1 MEYLKMTI
9 LYHLPFSANCRLVR
23 IALAEKKL
31 EAKYIVEP
39 IWERRNAFL
48 QVNPEGQVPVL
59 LIKDNDYIVGS
70 TVIIEWLEEVIPSNS
85 LIGKDINF
93 RAEVRRIMGWFN
105 NKFSNEVESTIVFEK
120 IMKVFIGKGTPDAN
134 ILRVGRKNLLVHLQ
148 YIDWLSKNRDWLAGD
163 NYSAADI
170 SAAANLSILDYLGEI
185 KWKDYSFVKEWY
197 ARVKSRPSFR
207 GVLSDKI
214 PGLLPPKYYTDLD
227 F

>member
-1 MEYLKMTI
+1 MTI

-31 EAKYIVEP
+31 EVKYIVEP
-39 IWERRNAFL
+39 IWERRNTFL

-59 LIKDNDYIVGS
+59 C
-70 TVIIEWLEEVIPSNS
+70 IEDTILTNS
-85 LIGKDINF
+85 LIGKENNF

-105 NKFSNEVESTIVFEK
+105 NKFGNEVEATIVYEK
-120 IMKVFIGKGTPDAN
+120 IMKVFMGKGTPNAN
-134 ILRVGRKNLLVHLQ
+134 ILRAGRKNLLVHLQ

-170 SAAANLSILDYLGEI
+170 SAAAHLSILDYLGEI
-185 KWKDYSFVKEWY
+185 KWRDYSYAKEWY

-207 GVLSDKI
+207 SILLDKM
-214 PGLLPPKYYTDLD
+214 PGLLPPKYY
-227 F
+227 

>member
-1 MEYLKMTI
+1 MTI

-39 IWERRNAFL
+39 IWERRNSFL
-48 QVNPEGQVPVL
+48 KINPEGEVPVL
-59 LIKDNDYIVGS
+59 LVKDNDYIVGS
-70 TVIIEWLEEVIPSNS
+70 TVIIEWLEDVIPSNS

-93 RAEVRRIMGWFN
+93 RAEVRRIMDWFY

-120 IMKVFIGKGTPDAN
+120 IMKVFIGKGTPNAN

-185 KWKDYSFVKEWY
+185 KWKDYSFAKEWY

>member
-1 MEYLKMTI
+1 MTI
-9 LYHLPFSANCRLVR
+9 LYHLPFSSNCRLVR

-39 IWERRNAFL
+39 IWERRKSFL
-48 QVNPEGQVPVL
+48 QINPEGQVPVIL
-59 LIKDNDYIVGS
+59 TKDNNYIVGA
-70 TVIIEWLEEVIPSNS
+70 TVIIEWLEDEIPSNN
-85 LIGKDINF
+85 LIGKEIAF
-93 RAEVRRIMGWFN
+93 RAEVRRIMAWFN
-105 NKFSNEVESTIVFEK
+105 NKFNYEVESTIVFEK

-148 YIDWLSKNRDWLAGD
+148 YVDWLSKNRDWLAGD

-185 KWKDYSFVKEWY
+185 KWRDYSFAKEWY

-207 GVLSDKI
+207 SVLLDKI
-214 PGLLPPKYYTDLD
+214 PGLLPPKYYSDLD

>member
-1 MEYLKMTI
+1 MTI
-9 LYHLPFSANCRLVR
+9 LYHLPFSSNCRLVR

-39 IWERRNAFL
+39 IWERREAFL
-48 QVNPEGQVPVL
+48 KINPEGQVPVL
-59 LIKDNDYIVGS
+59 LTKENNYIAGA
-70 TVIIEWLEEVIPSNS
+70 TVIIEWLEEAIPFNN
-85 LIGKDINF
+85 LIGKEITF
-93 RAEVRRIMGWFN
+93 RAEVRRIMAWFN
-105 NKFSNEVESTIVFEK
+105 NKFNHEVESTIVFEK

-148 YIDWLSKNRDWLAGD
+148 YVDWLSKNRDWLAGD

-185 KWKDYSFVKEWY
+185 KWRDYSFAKEWY

-207 GVLSDKI
+207 SVLLDKI
-214 PGLLPPKYYTDLD
+214 PGLLPPKYYSDLD

>member
-1 MEYLKMTI
+1 MNI
-9 LYHLPFSANCRLVR
+9 LYHLPFSSNCRIVR

-39 IWERRNAFL
+39 IWERRKAFL
-48 QVNPEGQVPVL
+48 KINPEGQVPVL
-59 LIKDNDYIVGS
+59 LTKENNYIAGA
-70 TVIIEWLEEVIPSNS
+70 TVIIEWLEEAIPFNS
-85 LIGKDINF
+85 LIGKEINT
-93 RAEVRRIMGWFN
+93 RAEVRRIVAWFN
-105 NKFSNEVESTIVFEK
+105 NKFHHEVESTIVFEK
-120 IMKVFIGKGTPDAN
+120 IMKVFIGKGMPDAN

-148 YIDWLSKNRDWLAGD
+148 YVDWLSKNRDWLAGD

-185 KWKDYSFVKEWY
+185 KWKDYSFAKEWY

-207 GVLSDKI
+207 SVLLDKI
-214 PGLLPPKYYTDLD
+214 PGLLPPKYYSDLD

>member
-1 MEYLKMTI
+1 MTI

-31 EAKYIVEP
+31 EVKYIVEP
-39 IWERRNAFL
+39 IWERRNTFL

-59 LIKDNDYIVGS
+59 CIKDNNYITGS
-70 TVIIEWLEEVIPSNS
+70 TVIIEWLEDTILTNS
-85 LIGKDINF
+85 LIGKENNF

-105 NKFSNEVESTIVFEK
+105 NKFCHEVEATIVFEK
-120 IMKVFIGKGTPDAN
+120 IMKVFMGKGTPNAN
-134 ILRVGRKNLLVHLQ
+134 ILRAGRKNLLVHLQ

-170 SAAANLSILDYLGEI
+170 SAAAHLSILDYLGEI
-185 KWKDYSFVKEWY
+185 KWRDYSYAKEWY

-207 GVLSDKI
+207 SILLDKM

>member
-1 MEYLKMTI
+1 MTL
-9 LYHLPFSANCRLVR
+9 LYHLPFSANCRLIR

-31 EAKYIVEP
+31 EVKYIVEP

-59 LIKDNDYIVGS
+59 LVKENSYIIGS
-70 TVIIEWLEEVIPSNS
+70 TVIIEWLEDTIPTNS
-85 LIGKDINF
+85 LIGKEIDF

-105 NKFSNEVESTIVFEK
+105 NKFSNEVEATIVFEK
-120 IMKVFIGKGTPDAN
+120 IMKVFIGKGTPNAN
-134 ILRVGRKNLLVHLQ
+134 ILRAGRKNLLVHLQ

-170 SAAANLSILDYLGEI
+170 SAAAHLSILDYLGEI
-185 KWKDYSFVKEWY
+185 KWRDYSFAKEWY

-207 GVLSDKI
+207 GILLDKI